1 MFCPHTG
8 GGPLPS
14 THEVP
19 LHTFS
24 IRPWRAVSALIVFL
38 ASWIILPLMDF
49 HMSGSYSICCLAFS
63 FEVYPRCWGIGAM
76 IFRVLFSGITLLH
89 QSLHPSPLDERLVWS
104 VFVPSHSWLLTSS
117 SMLILL
123 LTSISL
129 PPLLTSVY
137 NLDLQPIPVLYID
150 LNSYMWLSLD
160 LIMSWAPT
168 LTWPQL

>member
-1 MFCPHTG
+1 MRFLYTPSLSGHDSQSLLWLFFLHHGLFC
-8 GGPLPS
+8 L
-14 THEVP
+14 
-19 LHTFS
+19 
-24 IRPWRAVSALIVFL
+24 
-38 ASWIILPLMDF
+38 SWIF
-49 HMSGSYSICCLAFS
+49 TSGSYSICCLAFS